1 MTIHRNSD
9 KSKSL
14 PYSLSNL
21 TKYKIP
27 GKLKPPKES
36 TPIDVAIFANDVFTK
51 YTPKNSTENQKLEP
65 VKSQEKLFINSRKI

>member
-1 MTIHRNSD
+1 MTIHRNSE
-9 KSKSL
+9 KSKSS

-21 TKYKIP
+21 SKYKIR

-51 YTPKNSTENQKLEP
+51 YPSKTSPEDQKIEP
-65 VKSQEKLFINSRKI
+65 VKIQE